1 MSIRGPSS
9 YKNNIHKFGAERE
22 TNRSSV
28 QQNAIGKKCGK
39 VCTGRAVLIM
49 EQDET
54 LFCEDIVIVPYSN
67 NFTTTS
73 TVFDEAWVAKSVVA
87 MELLV

>member
-1 MSIRGPSS
+1 MAQEESRIEVLYNRMQL
-9 YKNNIHKFGAERE
+9 ER
-22 TNRSSV
+22 S
-28 QQNAIGKKCGK
+28 CGK